1 MSHEKKTLLSKH
13 GGLTN
18 HGTGNLSPMF
28 FLLAIDDAPQGFQ
41 WPLGATIV
49 HKGLFHVSL
58 LLKQKTAFS
67 VPLS

>member
-1 MSHEKKTLLSKH
+1 
-13 GGLTN
+13 
-18 HGTGNLSPMF
+18 MF

-58 LLKQKTAFS
+58 LLKQKTAFFKFHYLNS
-67 VPLS
+67 LAFLLPSDNLYNIV